1 MARVVTRVRG
11 RVRVVGMAMPGRGLP
26 TRVRQMFTGLPP
38 APPSRAR
45 LVGTVVFCSL
55 TSVMFAAGTLGE
67 RARGLQSQGQS
78 TSAAAPMHITFEAV
92 AIRPCEDSA
101 PTGGRGGGGPR
112 YSISPGYVSWG
123 CVTLEELIENAWG
136 GGSFPNNDLANTIRV
151 PPGQRPDA
159 PKRVRGGPSW
169 IDSDKFAI
177 EIRIS
182 GDTTDATGSV
192 RHNQVANAMIPQLR
206 AMLADRFQLKLR
218 KAAEEQPMYALT
230 IAKSGFHLDVSAPDK
245 CWKPED
251 YPRPPGLSR
260 MDVPPPPPGWE
271 GIPPCGY
278 NAHARRRTGNESIDF
293 EHITLA
299 QFAKYLS
306 GEMDRYVLDQTN
318 TPGRFSFTLEYAPDD
333 STPGVSQSRE
343 MFARAGAELLRRT
356 PTPDVKGDGPTIFK
370 ALESIG
376 LHLEKT
382 KGPAEYLL
390 IESAQ
395 RPKPAFAK
403 ATAGKPNRP

>member
-1 MARVVTRVRG
+1 M
-11 RVRVVGMAMPGRGLP
+11 L
-26 TRVRQMFTGLPP
+26 
-38 APPSRAR
+38 
-45 LVGTVVFCSL
+45 
-55 TSVMFAAGTLGE
+55 
-67 RARGLQSQGQS
+67 
-78 TSAAAPMHITFEAV
+78 EA
-92 AIRPCEDSA
+92 
-101 PTGGRGGGGPR
+101 
-112 YSISPGYVSWG
+112 
-123 CVTLEELIENAWG
+123 
-136 GGSFPNNDLANTIRV
+136 
-151 PPGQRPDA
+151 
-159 PKRVRGGPSW
+159 
-169 IDSDKFAI
+169 
-177 EIRIS
+177 
-182 GDTTDATGSV
+182 
-192 RHNQVANAMIPQLR
+192 
-206 AMLADRFQLKLR
+206 
-218 KAAEEQPMYALT
+218 
-230 IAKSGFHLDVSAPDK
+230 
-245 CWKPED
+245 ED

-299 QFAKYLS
+299 QLAKYLS

-356 PTPDVKGDGPTIFK
+356 PPPDVKGDGPTIFK

-395 RPKPAFAK
+395 RPKP
-403 ATAGKPNRP
+403 NRP